1 MGFGISLDDILF
13 GDLGTISTPPDTS
26 NIQYSLALV
35 LSHQKRQNIQLSALM
50 VEMGVLTPTDL
61 MTVAFIQNAVS
72 DPAELLTAVSGI
84 RSRLSDLLMQEKQI
98 TAHQLEQAFEMNPVS
113 GKHLG
118 EVLINMGWMKAG
130 DFSVNLSIKR
140 QVEQLTESEDHL
152 RIGDIMIA
160 LNYVS
165 NEQLEDA
172 LTKQQSTD
180 KKIGEVLI
188 ENGYVQAEQLG
199 RALRIQNIH

>member
-1 MGFGISLDDILF
+1 MGFGISLDDVLF
-13 GDLGTISTPPDTS
+13 GDLGTIGMPTDHS

-35 LSHQKRQNIQLSALM
+35 LANQKRQNIQLSALM
-50 VEMGVLTPTDL
+50 VELGILTPTDL

-72 DPAELLTAVSGI
+72 DPGEVLTAVSGI
-84 RSRLSDLLMQEKQI
+84 RSRLSDLLMQEKKI
-98 TAHQLEQAFEMNPVS
+98 TAHQLEQAFEMNPHS

-118 EVLINMGWMKAG
+118 EILISMDWMKVS

-140 QVEQLTESEDHL
+140 QVEQLSQSQDHL

-165 NEQLEDA
+165 NDQLEDA
-172 LTKQQSTD
+172 LIKQQSTD
-180 KKIGEVLI
+180 KKIGEVLV
-188 ENGYVQAEQLG
+188 ENGYVQAEELG

>member
-1 MGFGISLDDILF
+1 MGFGISLDDVLF
-13 GDLGTISTPPDTS
+13 GDLGTIGMPMDHS

-35 LSHQKRQNIQLSALM
+35 LANQKRQNIQLSALM
-50 VEMGVLTPTDL
+50 VEIGILTPTDL

-72 DPAELLTAVSGI
+72 DPAEVLTAVSGI
-84 RSRLSDLLMQEKQI
+84 RSRLSDLLMQEKKI
-98 TAHQLEQAFEMNPVS
+98 TSHQLEQAFEMNPDS

-118 EVLINMGWMKAG
+118 EVLISMGWMKVS

-140 QVEQLTESEDHL
+140 QVEQLSQSQDHL

-165 NEQLEDA
+165 NDQLEDA
-172 LTKQQSTD
+172 LIKQQSTD
-180 KKIGEVLI
+180 KKIGEVLV
-188 ENGYVQAEQLG
+188 ENGYVQAEELG